1 MSIWT
6 PSGEHKVPRDPSG
19 QGAEGAGQH
28 SAGGTQGGEAQ
39 ASAGGF
45 GAGDF
50 QTAGAADPLAQMD
63 GAHMDGADP
72 QALDPEVR
80 AELEAQMAEVR
91 QRILETPVEA
101 MVVQHLIGLF
111 EIAAIHLNAENP
123 DLSSVRLAIDTMEG
137 ALSAA
142 EGRLGD
148 AEEAMQS
155 MLHQARMA
163 YVQVSQNTAASQN

>member
-1 MSIWT
+1 M
-6 PSGEHKVPRDPSG
+6 PRDPSG

>member
-6 PSGEHKVPRDPSG
+6 PSGEHKVPRDSSG
-19 QGAEGAGQH
+19 QGAGQH

-39 ASAGGF
+39 ASAGDF

-50 QTAGAADPLAQMD
+50 QTAGAVDPLAQMD
-63 GAHMDGADP
+63 GSHIDGADP

-123 DLSSVRLAIDTMEG
+123 DLSSVRLAIDAMDG
-137 ALSAA
+137 ALGAA

-163 YVQVSQNTAASQN
+163 YVQVSQDTAASQN

>member
-1 MSIWT
+1 M
-6 PSGEHKVPRDPSG
+6 PRDTSG
-19 QGAEGAGQH
+19 QGAEGVGQH
-28 SAGGTQGGEAQ
+28 SAGGTRGGEAQ
-39 ASAGGF
+39 APAGDF

-50 QTAGAADPLAQMD
+50 QTAGTADPLAQMD
-63 GAHMDGADP
+63 GAHMDSAHMDGADP

-123 DLSSVRLAIDTMEG
+123 DLSSVRLAIDAMDG
-137 ALSAA
+137 ALGAA

-163 YVQVSQNTAASQN
+163 YVQVSQDTAASQN

>member
-1 MSIWT
+1 M
-6 PSGEHKVPRDPSG
+6 PRDSSG

-39 ASAGGF
+39 ASHSGAGDF
-45 GAGDF
+45 GAGDC

-63 GAHMDGADP
+63 GAHIDGSHIDGADP
-72 QALDPEVR
+72 QSLDPEVR

-123 DLSSVRLAIDTMEG
+123 DLSSVRLAIDAMDG
-137 ALSAA
+137 ALSAT

-163 YVQVSQNTAASQN
+163 YVQASQQSSSQN

>member
-1 MSIWT
+1 M
-6 PSGEHKVPRDPSG
+6 PRDPSG
-19 QGAEGAGQH
+19 QGAEGAREH
-28 SAGGTQGGEAQ
+28 SAGGTQGSEAQ
-39 ASAGGF
+39 ASHS

-50 QTAGAADPLAQMD
+50 GAVGGADPLAQMD
-63 GAHMDGADP
+63 GAHIDGSHMDGADP

-123 DLSSVRLAIDTMEG
+123 DLSSVRLAIDTMDG

>member
-1 MSIWT
+1 M
-6 PSGEHKVPRDPSG
+6 PRDSSG
-19 QGAEGAGQH
+19 QGAEGAREH
-28 SAGGTQGGEAQ
+28 SAGAAQGGEAQ
-39 ASAGGF
+39 APAGEF
-45 GAGDF
+45 EAVGAGDF
-50 QTAGAADPLAQMD
+50 GAVGGADPLAQMD
-63 GAHMDGADP
+63 GAHIDGSHMDGADP

>member
-6 PSGEHKVPRDPSG
+6 PSGEHKVPRDSSG
-19 QGAEGAGQH
+19 QGAGENYAGA
-28 SAGGTQGGEAQ
+28 TQGGEAQ
-39 ASAGGF
+39 AP
-45 GAGDF
+45 AGDF
-50 QTAGAADPLAQMD
+50 GAVGGADPLAQMD
-63 GAHMDGADP
+63 GAHIDGSDP

-123 DLSSVRLAIDTMEG
+123 DLSSVRLAIDAMDG
-137 ALSAA
+137 ALSAT

>member
-1 MSIWT
+1 M
-6 PSGEHKVPRDPSG
+6 PRDSSG
-19 QGAEGAGQH
+19 QGAEGAREH

-39 ASAGGF
+39 ASAGDFGAA

-50 QTAGAADPLAQMD
+50 GAVGAADPLAQMD
-63 GAHMDGADP
+63 GAHIDGSHMDGADP

-123 DLSSVRLAIDTMEG
+123 DLSSVRLAIDAMDG

-163 YVQVSQNTAASQN
+163 YVQVSQESNSQN

>member
-1 MSIWT
+1 M
-6 PSGEHKVPRDPSG
+6 PRDTSG

-39 ASAGGF
+39 ASAG
-45 GAGDF
+45 DF
-50 QTAGAADPLAQMD
+50 EAVGGTDPLAQMD
-63 GAHMDGADP
+63 GAHIDGSHMDGADP

-123 DLSSVRLAIDTMEG
+123 DLSSVRLAIDTMDG

>member
-6 PSGEHKVPRDPSG
+6 PSGEHKVPRDSSG
-19 QGAEGAGQH
+19 QGAEGARQH
-28 SAGGTQGGEAQ
+28 SDGATQGGDAQ
-39 ASAGGF
+39 APAGDF

-63 GAHMDGADP
+63 GSHMDGADP

-123 DLSSVRLAIDTMEG
+123 DLSSVRLAIDAMDG
-137 ALSAA
+137 ALGASQ
-142 EGRLGD
+142 GRLGD

-163 YVQVSQNTAASQN
+163 YVQVSQDRN

>member
-1 MSIWT
+1 M
-6 PSGEHKVPRDPSG
+6 PRDSSG

-28 SAGGTQGGEAQ
+28 SAGAAQGGEAQ
-39 ASAGGF
+39 AQARDF
-45 GAGDF
+45 GAV
-50 QTAGAADPLAQMD
+50 GAADPLAQMD
-63 GAHMDGADP
+63 GAHIDGSHMDGADP

>member
-1 MSIWT
+1 M
-6 PSGEHKVPRDPSG
+6 PRDPSG
-19 QGAEGAGQH
+19 QGAEGARQH
-28 SAGGTQGGEAQ
+28 SDGGTQGGEAQ
-39 ASAGGF
+39 AP
-45 GAGDF
+45 AGDF
-50 QTAGAADPLAQMD
+50 GEAGGADPLTQFD

-123 DLSSVRLAIDTMEG
+123 DLSSVRLAIDAMDG

-148 AEEAMQS
+148 AEEAMQQ

-163 YVQVSQNTAASQN
+163 YVQVSQDTAASQN

>member
-1 MSIWT
+1 M
-6 PSGEHKVPRDPSG
+6 PRDTSG
-19 QGAEGAGQH
+19 QGAEWASEH
-28 SAGGTQGGEAQ
+28 S
-39 ASAGGF
+39 

-50 QTAGAADPLAQMD
+50 GAVGAADPLAQMD

-123 DLSSVRLAIDTMEG
+123 DLSSVRLAIDAMDG

-148 AEEAMQS
+148 AEEAMQQ

-163 YVQVSQNTAASQN
+163 YVQVSQESNSQN